1 MRTPEQQPR
10 RVFRRRGNAAEGN
23 AARLS
28 GFSWDAG
35 EYPADCHALCVER
48 CRGRYTIQR
57 YPYEVMT
64 AS

>member
-10 RVFRRRGNAAEGN
+10 RVFRWRGNAAEGSIV
-23 AARLS
+23 RLH
-28 GFSWDAG
+28 GPLWDAG

-48 CRGRYTIQR
+48 CRGRYTIQG